1 MNEDLPPRRLH
12 SGVSRPPCRR
22 RGPVALTLSLLS
34 LALSLACGRVGPP
47 RPPIR
52 LTPQAP
58 SELRAAQRG
67 DKIELTCRAPRVS
80 VDGARLTLLDV
91 EFLVT
96 TGAGDPTKATPARAH
111 RVAPGEVTS
120 ETMEPLPQ
128 PGTTLRVVAR
138 SRIGKR
144 LSAPTWVASLEVQPP
159 PPVARNLAVARSAS
173 SVEVSWKPARNISA
187 AGMRYWV
194 YRRPADGTYEAPLNA
209 EPTAELTFD
218 DKAADAD
225 AAVCYVVRTV
235 ATSTPVVESGD
246 SVERCLAKRPP
257 APLPA
262 PEGLVAVP
270 SGANVELS
278 WSCAAEPGVV
288 GHRVYRASETGA
300 AELRAEVKAGRCVY
314 RDEGVPTG
322 VALRYTL
329 TSVGSAGNESAPASF
344 GTLRPRVP

>member
-1 MNEDLPPRRLH
+1 MNKERP
-12 SGVSRPPCRR
+12 SRHVKCNASQRSR
-22 RGPVALTLSLLS
+22 VGPIVAAAVPSLVL

-58 SELRAAQRG
+58 SELRVAQRG
-67 DKIELTCRAPRVS
+67 DKIELTCRAPRAS

-96 TGAGDPTKATPARAH
+96 TGTGDPTKATPAHSH

-138 SRIGKR
+138 SRISKR

-159 PPVARNLAVARSAS
+159 PAVARNLAVARSAS
-173 SVEVSWKPARNISA
+173 SVQITWKPARNISA
-187 AGMRYWV
+187 GGMRYWV
-194 YRRPADGTYEAPLNA
+194 YRRPVDGTYEAPLNTEPSA
-209 EPTAELTFD
+209 EFTLD

-257 APLPA
+257 VPLPA

-278 WSCAAEPGVV
+278 WSCAGEPGVV
-288 GHRVYRASETGA
+288 GHRVYRAGETGA
-300 AELRAEVKAGRCVY
+300 AELRAEVKAGQCVY